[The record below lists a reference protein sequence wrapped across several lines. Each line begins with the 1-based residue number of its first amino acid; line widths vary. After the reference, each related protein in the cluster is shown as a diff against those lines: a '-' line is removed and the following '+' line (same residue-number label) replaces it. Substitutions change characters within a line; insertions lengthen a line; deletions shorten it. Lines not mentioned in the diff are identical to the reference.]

1 MKLSLVAA
9 GIGLSSLRGPWSWS
23 WFKVGSWRARL
34 RNDMGY
40 QLLYCTSLAG
50 TPQVELQLLPAPQQ
64 PPRRALTISG
74 WLDSTN
80 KHHLPLAFSS

>member
-23 WFKVGSWRARL
+23 WFKVESWRARL

-40 QLLYCTSLAG
+40 QLLYRTSLAG
-50 TPQVELQLLPAPQQ
+50 TPG
-64 PPRRALTISG
+64 RAAA
-74 WLDSTN
+74 
-80 KHHLPLAFSS
+80 HHNHPGVR

>member
-50 TPQVELQLLPAPQQ
+50 IP
-64 PPRRALTISG
+64 
-74 WLDSTN
+74 
-80 KHHLPLAFSS
+80 